1 MIFVV
6 FQSMCQPTNEMLSH
20 RLQSVLQEQL
30 DANYMDTSLKLL
42 GLTVHDILFVSE
54 VTLIWPSLEQV

>member
-1 MIFVV
+1 
-6 FQSMCQPTNEMLSH
+6 MCQPTNEMLSH

-54 VTLIWPSLEQV
+54 VTLIWPSLEQA